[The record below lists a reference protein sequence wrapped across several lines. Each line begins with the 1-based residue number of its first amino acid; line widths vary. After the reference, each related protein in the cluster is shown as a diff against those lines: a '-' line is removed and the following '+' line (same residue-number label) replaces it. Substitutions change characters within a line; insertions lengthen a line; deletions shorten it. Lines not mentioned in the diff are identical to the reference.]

1 MKKVTITFGR
11 MNPPTIGHEKLV
23 AKLMMV
29 AKSKASQPRIYLSHT
44 QNAKKDPL
52 SYKAKVSVA
61 KAAFGKAVK
70 VSKEKNI
77 VGVMKSLEKE
87 KFTDVTLVVGS
98 DRVSE
103 FRSFLNK
110 YNGTEF
116 NFNSITVVSAGE
128 RDPDAEGVSGVSAS
142 KMRAL
147 AKSGDEKSFMGGAP
161 SNLSN
166 TEKKKLYKDVRAAM
180 NIHEAK
186 ETEKD
191 DDLEVSDDELD
202 AIVDKMS
209 DEDMDANDDDV
220 VLAKHIFPDD
230 ADELEDD
237 DEEDDDEEEMK
248 EARVLT
254 FQQRQKVAQRMR
266 RLAKRF
272 SRLRAIKR
280 KRMATPD
287 RLKFR
292 ARKAAL
298 MVLRRRAA
306 GARGQKYSQ
315 LSRGE
320 RISIDKMVANRYKKN
335 LSNIVGR
342 FAARLMPRIRKKE
355 MERLKKARMPKN
367 ESVDTQFENFLNEFA
382 PTSHI
387 APTASPLLGSDENP
401 TDKDSRRKIDTLLRL
416 GLVPRDELQKYRRAL
431 RNKEAAIKSPELR
444 NKIGDLL
451 DRLLK
456 ISTSDAAIYQKLRM
470 KAGETK
476 EDIERAADYKR
487 IKTKVRMPD
496 GSVKYVWK
504 KERSAIDIGK
514 GKYEAADPMAV
525 KHDREREALKL
536 RQTRER
542 AAAQVKKVRQDNL
555 KDDVSVK
562 AIMNLQKKS
571 EISGIDF
578 DTIFEVFMSEEN
590 PNKRFNRVDSFIA
603 HNVQEKVDKPTGGLK
618 DACWKGY
625 TAVGMK
631 MKNGKKVPNCVP
643 EEEQT
648 DESIAALARKHG
660 MANVM
665 KARDDAAAKKGPN
678 KAMDRALD
686 AIGKAFSPDAQKKR
700 YARNDAKRNA
710 DPGYQKWKERKGIKE
725 DVEEID
731 ENLKKY
737 INSITSHAMYHVDP
751 SADDEH
757 GSERKKELKTLTH
770 LGGKVVK
777 HNIKTGEVTY
787 SHPKYGKHV
796 VDGNAAQ
803 FGGKGKELIKKIK
816 EIKEAS
822 SALKRLQAFD
832 KSRVA
837 AGKPAIFDVNKK
849 KEEPKKPVKE
859 SLDESFVA
867 GIPDTMFVAG
877 IPDTMYAKDF
887 EEHRVQGGFSLHP
900 SVVAE
905 TIRKEDGKYVIYS
918 KDGSKKLGEYDSE
931 EAAKKRLRQIE
942 FFKRQG

>member
-128 RDPDAEGVSGVSAS
+128 RDPDAEGVSGMSAS

-710 DPGYQKWKERKGIKE
+710 DPGYQKWKETHK
-725 DVEEID
+725 DV
-731 ENLKKY
+731 
-737 INSITSHAMYHVDP
+737 
-751 SADDEH
+751 
-757 GSERKKELKTLTH
+757 
-770 LGGKVVK
+770 
-777 HNIKTGEVTY
+777 
-787 SHPKYGKHV
+787 
-796 VDGNAAQ
+796 
-803 FGGKGKELIKKIK
+803 
-816 EIKEAS
+816 KEAS

-859 SLDESFVA
+859 SLDES
-867 GIPDTMFVAG
+867 FVAG